1 MHAKSLQLCPT
12 FCDPLDCI
20 PPASSVHGI
29 LQARILKWVA
39 MPSSRGS
46 SQPKNQTPISMSP
59 ASAGRLITA
68 SATWE
73 ALINRLTGN
82 LYLLT
87 TFIQFPCPSTSNNQK
102 SDLFF
107 YGFVC
112 LKCNWPTIVGL
123 FLFLNFNLLISARGK
138 VNRNEW
144 YDQTYE
150 TLKLNIKP
158 LPSIPQQT
166 AQT

>member
-1 MHAKSLQLCPT
+1 MLSR
-12 FCDPLDCI
+12 F
-20 PPASSVHGI
+20 SSVQLFATLWSVAHQPPLSMGFSRQESWSG
-29 LQARILKWVA
+29 LPCPPPGDLPNPRIKL
-39 MPSSRGS
+39 PSL
-46 SQPKNQTPISMSP
+46 ISP
-59 ASAGRLITA
+59 ASAGRFITT

-73 ALINRLTGN
+73 ALINLLTGN
-82 LYLLT
+82 LCLLT
-87 TFIQFPCPSTSNNQK
+87 AFIQFPCPSTSNNQK

-123 FLFLNFNLLISARGK
+123 FLFLNFNLISAGGK

-158 LPSIPQQT
+158 LPSVPQQT